1 MTKRRRTKPKPM
13 KFREGFFTELM
24 RAPSEMHPNGWPP
37 NFQTRTTAKDGAP
50 VDASRRSTAARE
62 EAMRTGLGWSTG
74 TLPMPN
80 TPTRTAPDWLVK
92 MKAGR

>member
-1 MTKRRRTKPKPM
+1 MKRRRTKPKPM
-13 KFREGFFTELM
+13 KFRAGYFTEVM
-24 RAPSEMHPNGWPP
+24 RLHNFPP
-37 NFQTRTTAKDGAP
+37 NFVSRTTAKDGAP
-50 VDASRRSTAARE
+50 VEASRRSTAARE

-92 MKAGR
+92 MKAAR